1 MNLKSILFSKKFY
14 KVKIDFFLYKI
25 SEMNYY
31 DDFSLTSK
39 QSKQPN
45 KDKTKHK
52 QIYNSKHIRISENKK
67 LNSKKK

>member
-1 MNLKSILFSKKFY
+1 MNY
-14 KVKIDFFLYKI
+14 
-25 SEMNYY
+25 YY

-45 KDKTKHK
+45 KDKSKHK